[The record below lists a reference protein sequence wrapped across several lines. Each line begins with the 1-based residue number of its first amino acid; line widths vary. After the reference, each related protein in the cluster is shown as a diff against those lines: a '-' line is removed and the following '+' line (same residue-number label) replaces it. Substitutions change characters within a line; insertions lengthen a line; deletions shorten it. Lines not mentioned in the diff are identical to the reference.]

1 MGYGIG
7 ILNVVVDLAVVVV
20 VVVKVVVGGGGGG
33 GGGVGRRNASVVW
46 IDEKKNPENRDS
58 RPYLYT
64 SHHAIPNPIPPTIPT
79 GNFFPFS

>member
-7 ILNVVVDLAVVVV
+7 ILNVVVGFAVVVV
-20 VVVKVVVGGGGGG
+20 VVVVGGG

-79 GNFFPFS
+79 GKFSPFS